1 MGERHF
7 EPAATRPERA
17 ATKAAPRI
25 HSCRSA
31 KAMRKNLVALTFCCL
46 PGLAAADEVELVG
59 AWNLETQSIVGVS
72 GLEVSEDGMSFVAVG
87 DQGWWLTGRFLR
99 QNGAISEVFLDEI
112 QPIIGQD
119 GYPVSARRVGD
130 WSDAEGLAIAPDG
143 RAWVSFE
150 RWIRVASFDAVM
162 TKSNWIKDHPSFYDY
177 SENWQLEAVA
187 VDPNGQVFAFPEKPQ
202 IEGFPIY
209 RLAPEGWVIDGHL
222 PEHDVFSIVGA
233 DFDENGD
240 LYLLERKLIVG
251 LWWQSRI
258 RRIRLDGSEDTAI
271 WTSERGEFGNLEGI
285 SLWRDEDGL
294 RLVLV
299 SDNNANEDTPTEFV
313 EFRLTED

>member
-1 MGERHF
+1 MGEQHLKSS
-7 EPAATRPERA
+7 PTRSKRA
-17 ATKAAPRI
+17 AAKTAPRI
-25 HSCRSA
+25 HPFRFA
-31 KAMRKNLVALTFCCL
+31 KAMRKSLVALISFCM
-46 PGLAAADEVELVG
+46 PAFAAAEELELIG
-59 AWNLETQSIVGVS
+59 TLHLDTQSIVGLS
-72 GLEVSEDGMSFVAVG
+72 GLEVSDDGLSFTAVA
-87 DQGWWLTGRFLR
+87 DRGWWLTGRFLR
-99 QNGAISEVFLDEI
+99 QNGVISEVFLDEV

-119 GYPVSARRVGD
+119 GFPVSARRIGD

-150 RWIRVASFDAVM
+150 RWTRVAWFERIM
-162 TKSNWIKDHPSFYDY
+162 TQSNWIKDHPSFYDY

-187 VDPNGQVFAFPEKPQ
+187 IDPKGQVYAFPEKPQ

-209 RLAPEGWVIDGHL
+209 RLAPEGWVIDAYL
-222 PEHDVFSIVGA
+222 PEYDVFSIVGA

-258 RRIRLDGSEDTAI
+258 RRIRLDGSEDAAI
-271 WTSERGEFGNLEGI
+271 WTSERGEYGNLEGI
-285 SLWRDEDGL
+285 ALWRDEEEL